1 VQGTQARTFFGVP
14 NGIPMELY
22 CDDRG
27 TEMESTIGYRVG
39 VWLAWGLI
47 AGGVVLVLA
56 QVFMEPPAHEEQL
69 VQPTTLVQHVVDIPT
84 TATQGGASVVYIS
97 GAVHHPGVYA
107 VDAGARVADVVSHA
121 GGLRADAD
129 MVAINLA
136 APVTDGQHVHVVA
149 VGPIDVTVPDTV
161 SAADTTQ
168 IAINTATAAM
178 LAELPGIGPALAERI
193 VAYRTTHGN
202 FDSMADLGEVP
213 GIGPALQT
221 KLGPYIRFS

>member
-1 VQGTQARTFFGVP
+1 
-14 NGIPMELY
+14 METTL
-22 CDDRG
+22 
-27 TEMESTIGYRVG
+27 GYRVG
-39 VWLAWGLI
+39 VWLAWGFI
-47 AGGVVLVLA
+47 VGGVVLVLA
-56 QVFMEPPAHEEQL
+56 QVFMVPPVHEEQL
-69 VQPTTLVQHVVDIPT
+69 VQPTTLVRHVADMPT
-84 TATQGGASVVYIS
+84 TATQVVASVVYIS
-97 GAVHHPGVYA
+97 GAVHHPGVYT
-107 VDAGARVADVVSHA
+107 VDAGARVADVVSQA

-149 VGPIDVTVPDTV
+149 VGLIDVAVPDTASV
-161 SAADTTQ
+161 ADTTQ

-202 FDSMADLGEVP
+202 FDNMEELGEVP